1 MQDELRKLKG
11 ENIRLRSQ
19 LDDLLRSSG
28 QAPTLDDSTTDEVAV
43 APSPQKIVDQ
53 DPEEN
58 EKILEIIK
66 EVEEANKKV
75 NKGKKKARV
84 AQKKDERKATSTPKV
99 KAEKKAAPKVKAEK
113 KATPKVKA
121 AKKATP
127 KVKAEKKATPK
138 VKAVP
143 EVQKK
148 SVTGKG
154 KDWSLLSDSTLQRKT
169 MKELA
174 AYLSDYDVKGMKKGE
189 MINLVRSTSGK

>member
-19 LDDLLRSSG
+19 LDDLLRGSS
-28 QAPTLDDSTTDEVAV
+28 QTPNLVDNSKDEIAV
-43 APSPQKIVDQ
+43 APSPQKIVDH

-75 NKGKKKARV
+75 NKGKKKARI
-84 AQKKDERKATSTPKV
+84 AQKTDERKATSTPKV
-99 KAEKKAAPKVKAEK
+99 KAENKKAAPTVKVE
-113 KATPKVKA
+113 
-121 AKKATP
+121 KKATP
-127 KVKAEKKATPK
+127 KVKAEKKT
-138 VKAVP
+138 VP

-148 SVTGKG
+148 SMTGKG
-154 KDWSLLSDSTLQRKT
+154 KDWSLLSDSTLRRKT

-189 MINLVRSTSGK
+189 MINLLRSTSGK